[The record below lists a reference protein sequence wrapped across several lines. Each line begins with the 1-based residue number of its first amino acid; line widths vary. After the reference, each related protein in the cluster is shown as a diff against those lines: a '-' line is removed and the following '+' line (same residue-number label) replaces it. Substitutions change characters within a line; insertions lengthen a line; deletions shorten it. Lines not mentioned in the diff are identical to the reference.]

1 MRKRVFGSIFLTA
14 IVTLLLTA
22 GLFLLVVHA
31 GLTRDLR
38 GRLAREGG
46 YIAAAVSTD
55 RGLEE
60 IKALGTLCADR
71 ITLVKKDGT
80 VLYDNET
87 PAAEMENHGT
97 RPEIRRA
104 AETGVGE
111 DSRLSETLETQTYY
125 YALRLANGDI
135 LRIAA
140 TADSAFGAL
149 ASASPWIVLVVLLA
163 LLVAAL
169 LASRLTH
176 VFLAPIVSLDL
187 HDPLKNEAYDEL
199 SPLLHR
205 IDRQNRRINI
215 QMDELRRRQ
224 AEFDDITARMDEGLV
239 LFSSSG
245 DILFSNN
252 VIHQLFPQ
260 DKAAGNYLTLCRD
273 AAYVEAVEQAL
284 RGGSAHTRME
294 KNGRI
299 WSLAASSVAEE
310 GAGHAAVLLIVDV
323 TEREQAEQQ
332 RQEFTANVSH
342 ELKTP
347 LTSIMGYAEIIEAG
361 IAKPADVVPFAG
373 KIRTEAQRLLSL
385 IEDIIRLSQLDAGGE
400 EIPFEPIELQP
411 LCCTVRSRLQSKADR
426 LGLKIECTG
435 ENATVFGQRRTLEQM
450 VFNLA
455 DNALAYNRPNGSVTI
470 ETGTDSDGAP
480 FVRVSDTG
488 IGIALADQKRVFERF
503 YRVDKSHSKM
513 TGGTGLGLS
522 IVKHGAA
529 LHGAALTLDSTLNVG
544 TKITL
549 TFPQLE
555 NEEETKENTAE

>member
-46 YIAAAVSTD
+46 YIAATVSAD
-55 RGLEE
+55 RDLEE

-87 PAAEMENHGT
+87 PVAEMENHGT

-149 ASASPWIVLVVLLA
+149 AGASPWIVLVVLLA

-205 IDRQNRRINI
+205 IDRQNRRIRI

-310 GAGHAAVLLIVDV
+310 GAGHAAVLLIVDI

-361 IAKPADVVPFAG
+361 IAKPTDVVPFAG

-435 ENATVFGQRRTLEQM
+435 ENATVSGQRRTLEQM

-488 IGIALADQKRVFERF
+488 IGIAPADQKRVFERF

-544 TKITL
+544 TRITL
-549 TFPQLE
+549 TFPK
-555 NEEETKENTAE
+555 NRK

>member
-55 RGLEE
+55 RDLEE

-87 PAAEMENHGT
+87 PVAEMENHGT

-149 ASASPWIVLVVLLA
+149 AGASPWIVLVVLLA

-435 ENATVFGQRRTLEQM
+435 ENATVSGQRRTLEQM

-488 IGIALADQKRVFERF
+488 IGIAPADQKRVFERF

-544 TKITL
+544 TRITL
-549 TFPQLE
+549 TFPK
-555 NEEETKENTAE
+555 NRK

>member
-46 YIAAAVSTD
+46 YIAATVSAD
-55 RGLEE
+55 HNPEE

-87 PAAEMENHGT
+87 PAAEMENHST

-149 ASASPWIVLVVLLA
+149 AGASPWIVLVVLLA

-169 LASRLTH
+169 LASRLAH

-299 WSLAASSVAEE
+299 WSLAASSVAED

-361 IAKPADVVPFAG
+361 IAKPTDVVPFAG

-435 ENATVFGQRRTLEQM
+435 ENATVSGQRRTLEQM

-488 IGIALADQKRVFERF
+488 IGIAPADQKRVFERF

-544 TKITL
+544 TRITL
-549 TFPQLE
+549 TFPK
-555 NEEETKENTAE
+555 NRK

>member
-14 IVTLLLTA
+14 IVTLMLTA
-22 GLFLLVVHA
+22 GLFLLAVHA

-46 YIAAAVSTD
+46 YIAATISAD
-55 RGLEE
+55 RDLED
-60 IKALGTLCADR
+60 IKSLGSLCADR

-80 VLYDNET
+80 VLYDNQT
-87 PAAEMENHGT
+87 PAAEMENHSA
-97 RPEIRRA
+97 RPEIREA
-104 AETGVGE
+104 EETGVGE

-125 YALRLANGDI
+125 YALRLANGDV

-149 ASASPWIVLVVLLA
+149 SSASPWIVLVVLLA

-176 VFLAPIVSLDL
+176 IFLAPIASLDL

-205 IDRQNRRINI
+205 IDRQNRRIHI

-245 DILFSNN
+245 DILFANN
-252 VIHQLFPQ
+252 AIHQLFPQ
-260 DKAAGNYLTLCRD
+260 DKATGNYLTLCRD

-284 RGGSAHTRME
+284 HGGSAHTKME
-294 KNGRI
+294 RNGRI
-299 WSLAASSVAEE
+299 WSLAASSVAED

-361 IAKPADVVPFAG
+361 IAKPTDVVPFAG

-400 EIPFEPIELQP
+400 AVPFEPIELLP
-411 LCCTVRSRLQSKADR
+411 LCGTVRSRLQSKADR
-426 LGLKIECTG
+426 LGLKIDCTG
-435 ENATVFGQRRTLEQM
+435 ENATVSGQRRTLEQM

-488 IGIALADQKRVFERF
+488 IGIAPADQKRVFERF

-529 LHGAALTLDSTLNVG
+529 LHGAKIALDSTPDVG

-549 TFPQLE
+549 TFPKSEQ
-555 NEEETKENTAE
+555 

>member
-46 YIAAAVSTD
+46 YIAATVSSD
-55 RGLEE
+55 RDLEE

-87 PAAEMENHGT
+87 PVAEMENHGT

-149 ASASPWIVLVVLLA
+149 AGASPWIVLVVLLA

-205 IDRQNRRINI
+205 IDRQNRRISI

-245 DILFSNN
+245 DILFANN

-299 WSLAASSVAEE
+299 WSLAASSVAED
-310 GAGHAAVLLIVDV
+310 GAGHAAVLLIVDI

-361 IAKPADVVPFAG
+361 IAKPTDVVPFAG

-435 ENATVFGQRRTLEQM
+435 ENATVSGQRRTLEQM

-488 IGIALADQKRVFERF
+488 IGIAPADQKRVFERF

-544 TKITL
+544 TRITL
-549 TFPQLE
+549 TFPK
-555 NEEETKENTAE
+555 NRK

>member
-46 YIAAAVSTD
+46 YIAATVSAD
-55 RGLEE
+55 RDPEE

-87 PAAEMENHGT
+87 PAAEMENHST

-205 IDRQNRRINI
+205 IDRQNRRISI

-239 LFSSSG
+239 LFSSSC
-245 DILFSNN
+245 DILFANN

-347 LTSIMGYAEIIEAG
+347 LTSIMGYAEIIETG
-361 IAKPADVVPFAG
+361 IAKPTDVVPFAG

-435 ENATVFGQRRTLEQM
+435 ENATVSGQRRTLEQM

-488 IGIALADQKRVFERF
+488 IGIAPADQKRVFERF

-544 TKITL
+544 TRITL
-549 TFPQLE
+549 TFPK
-555 NEEETKENTAE
+555 NRK

>member
-46 YIAAAVSTD
+46 YIAATVSAD
-55 RGLEE
+55 RDLEE

-87 PAAEMENHGT
+87 PAAEMENPGT

-149 ASASPWIVLVVLLA
+149 AGASPWIVLVVLLA

-205 IDRQNRRINI
+205 IDRQNRRISI

-245 DILFSNN
+245 DILSANN

-299 WSLAASSVAEE
+299 WSLAASSVAED
-310 GAGHAAVLLIVDV
+310 GAGHAAVLLIVDI

-361 IAKPADVVPFAG
+361 IAKPTDVVPFAG

-411 LCCTVRSRLQSKADR
+411 LCCTVRRRLQSKADR
-426 LGLKIECTG
+426 LGLKIECAG
-435 ENATVFGQRRTLEQM
+435 ENATVSGQRRTLEQM

-488 IGIALADQKRVFERF
+488 IGIAPADQKRVFERF

-544 TKITL
+544 TRITL
-549 TFPQLE
+549 TFPK
-555 NEEETKENTAE
+555 NRK

>member
-46 YIAAAVSTD
+46 YIAATVSAD
-55 RGLEE
+55 RDLEE

-87 PAAEMENHGT
+87 PADEMENHGT

-149 ASASPWIVLVVLLA
+149 AGASPWIVLVVLLA

-205 IDRQNRRINI
+205 IDRQNRRISI

-299 WSLAASSVAEE
+299 WSLAASSVAED

-361 IAKPADVVPFAG
+361 IAKPTDVVPFAG

-426 LGLKIECTG
+426 LGLKIECAG
-435 ENATVFGQRRTLEQM
+435 ENATVSGQRRTLEQM

-488 IGIALADQKRVFERF
+488 IGIAPADQKRVFERF

-544 TKITL
+544 TRITL
-549 TFPQLE
+549 TFPK
-555 NEEETKENTAE
+555 NRK

>member
-55 RGLEE
+55 RDLEE

-104 AETGVGE
+104 VETGVGE

-149 ASASPWIVLVVLLA
+149 AGASPWIVLVVLLA

-205 IDRQNRRINI
+205 IDRQNRRISI

-245 DILFSNN
+245 DILFANN

-299 WSLAASSVAEE
+299 WSLAASSVAED
-310 GAGHAAVLLIVDV
+310 GAGHAAVLLIVDI

-361 IAKPADVVPFAG
+361 IAKPTDVVPFAG

-435 ENATVFGQRRTLEQM
+435 ENATVSGQRRTLEQM

-488 IGIALADQKRVFERF
+488 IGIAPADQKRVFERF

-544 TKITL
+544 TRITL
-549 TFPQLE
+549 TFPK
-555 NEEETKENTAE
+555 NRK

>member
-55 RGLEE
+55 RDLEE

-80 VLYDNET
+80 VLYDNGT

-149 ASASPWIVLVVLLA
+149 AGASPWIVLVVLLA

-205 IDRQNRRINI
+205 IDRQNRRISI

-239 LFSSSG
+239 LFSSFG

-273 AAYVEAVEQAL
+273 AAYIEAVEQAL

-299 WSLAASSVAEE
+299 WSLAASSVAEA
-310 GAGHAAVLLIVDV
+310 GTGHAAVLLIVDV

-361 IAKPADVVPFAG
+361 IAKPTDVVPFAG

-400 EIPFEPIELQP
+400 EIPFESIELQP

-426 LGLKIECTG
+426 LGLKIECAG
-435 ENATVFGQRRTLEQM
+435 ENATVSGQRRTLEQM

-488 IGIALADQKRVFERF
+488 IGIAPADQTRVFERF

-544 TKITL
+544 TRITL
-549 TFPQLE
+549 TFPK
-555 NEEETKENTAE
+555 NRK

>member
-14 IVTLLLTA
+14 IVTLMLTA
-22 GLFLLVVHA
+22 GLFLLAVHA

-46 YIAAAVSTD
+46 YIAATVSAD
-55 RGLEE
+55 RDLEE
-60 IKALGTLCADR
+60 IKTLGSLCADR

-80 VLYDNET
+80 VLYDNQT
-87 PAAEMENHGT
+87 PAAEMENHSA
-97 RPEIRRA
+97 RPEIREA
-104 AETGVGE
+104 EETGVGE

-125 YALRLANGDI
+125 YALRLANGDV

-149 ASASPWIVLVVLLA
+149 SSASPWIVLVVLLA

-176 VFLAPIVSLDL
+176 VFLAPIASLDL

-205 IDRQNRRINI
+205 IDRQNRRIHI

-245 DILFSNN
+245 DILFANN
-252 VIHQLFPQ
+252 AIHRLFPQ

-284 RGGSAHTRME
+284 HGGSAHTKME
-294 KNGRI
+294 RNGRI
-299 WSLAASSVAEE
+299 WSLAASSVAED

-361 IAKPADVVPFAG
+361 IAKPTDVVPFAG

-400 EIPFEPIELQP
+400 AVPFEPLELLP
-411 LCCTVRSRLQSKADR
+411 LCGTVRSRLQSKADR
-426 LGLKIECTG
+426 LGLKIDCKG
-435 ENATVFGQRRTLEQM
+435 ENVTVSGQRRTLEQM

-488 IGIALADQKRVFERF
+488 IGIAPADQKRVFERF

-529 LHGAALTLDSTLNVG
+529 LHGAKITLDSTPDVG

-549 TFPQLE
+549 TFPKSE
-555 NEEETKENTAE
+555 K

>member
-14 IVTLLLTA
+14 IVTLMLTA
-22 GLFLLVVHA
+22 GLFLLAVHA

-46 YIAAAVSTD
+46 YIAATIPAD
-55 RGLEE
+55 RDLEE
-60 IKALGTLCADR
+60 IKTLGALCADR
-71 ITLVKKDGT
+71 ITLVQKDGT

-87 PAAEMENHGT
+87 PAAEMENHSS
-97 RPEIRRA
+97 RPEIREA

-149 ASASPWIVLVVLLA
+149 SSASPWIVLVVLLA

-176 VFLAPIVSLDL
+176 VFLAPIASLDL

-205 IDRQNRRINI
+205 IDRQNRRISI

-245 DILFSNN
+245 DILFANN
-252 VIHQLFPQ
+252 AIHQLFPQ
-260 DKAAGNYLTLCRD
+260 DKATGNYLTLCRD

-284 RGGSAHTRME
+284 RGGSAHTKME
-294 KNGRI
+294 RNGRI
-299 WSLAASSVAEE
+299 WSLAASPVAED

-361 IAKPADVVPFAG
+361 IAKPTDVVPFAG

-400 EIPFEPIELQP
+400 AVPFEPIELLP
-411 LCCTVRSRLQSKADR
+411 LCGTVRSRLQSKADR
-426 LGLKIECTG
+426 LGLKIDCKG
-435 ENATVFGQRRTLEQM
+435 ENVTVSGQRRTLEQM

-488 IGIALADQKRVFERF
+488 IGIAPADQKRVFERF

-529 LHGAALTLDSTLNVG
+529 LHGATITLDSTPDVG

-549 TFPQLE
+549 TFPKPE
-555 NEEETKENTAE
+555 K

>member
-14 IVTLLLTA
+14 IVTLMLTA
-22 GLFLLVVHA
+22 GLFLLAVHA

-46 YIAAAVSTD
+46 YIAATISAD
-55 RGLEE
+55 RDLED
-60 IKALGTLCADR
+60 IKTLGSLCADR

-80 VLYDNET
+80 VLYDNQT
-87 PAAEMENHGT
+87 PAVEMENHSA
-97 RPEIRRA
+97 RPEIREA
-104 AETGVGE
+104 EETGVGE

-125 YALRLANGDI
+125 YALRLANGDV

-149 ASASPWIVLVVLLA
+149 SSASPWIVLVVLLA

-176 VFLAPIVSLDL
+176 IFLAPIASLDL

-205 IDRQNRRINI
+205 IDRQNRRIHI

-245 DILFSNN
+245 DILFANN
-252 VIHQLFPQ
+252 AIHRLFPQ
-260 DKAAGNYLTLCRD
+260 DKAARNYLTLCRD

-284 RGGSAHTRME
+284 HGGSAHTKME
-294 KNGRI
+294 RNGRI
-299 WSLAASSVAEE
+299 WSLAASSVAED

-361 IAKPADVVPFAG
+361 IAKPTDVVPFAG

-400 EIPFEPIELQP
+400 AVPFEPIELLP
-411 LCCTVRSRLQSKADR
+411 LCGTVRSRLQSKADR
-426 LGLKIECTG
+426 LGMKIDCKG
-435 ENATVFGQRRTLEQM
+435 ENATVSGQRRTLEQM

-470 ETGTDSDGAP
+470 ETGTDGDGAP

-488 IGIALADQKRVFERF
+488 IGIAPADQKRVFERF

-529 LHGAALTLDSTLNVG
+529 LHGAKITLDSTPDVG

-549 TFPQLE
+549 TFPKSQ
-555 NEEETKENTAE
+555 K

>member
-38 GRLAREGG
+38 GRLAREGE
-46 YIAAAVSTD
+46 YIAATVSTD
-55 RGLEE
+55 RDLEE

-87 PAAEMENHGT
+87 PAAEMENHST

-149 ASASPWIVLVVLLA
+149 AGASPWIVLVVLLA

-205 IDRQNRRINI
+205 IDRQNRRISI

-260 DKAAGNYLTLCRD
+260 DKAAGHYLTLCRD

-299 WSLAASSVAEE
+299 WSLAASSVAED
-310 GAGHAAVLLIVDV
+310 GAGHAAVLLIVDI

-361 IAKPADVVPFAG
+361 IAKPTDVVPFAG

-426 LGLKIECTG
+426 LGLKIECAG
-435 ENATVFGQRRTLEQM
+435 ENATVSGQRRTLEQM

-488 IGIALADQKRVFERF
+488 IGIAPADQKRVFERF

-544 TKITL
+544 TRITL
-549 TFPQLE
+549 TFPK
-555 NEEETKENTAE
+555 NKK